1 MRFESI
7 RPEDVFRHRGNG
19 KGVLVDVREKEDYVK
34 GHIPGAVNIP
44 YDELQN
50 RIPELTE
57 LTRPRMC
64 GGSVFVIL
72 YCERGN
78 TSLLAARDLYQ
89 AGFWVKNVYG
99 GISDYHGPLVSS
111 PLTEE
116 EKAVTIKQ

>member
-7 RPEDVFRHRGNG
+7 RPEDIFRQRGNG
-19 KGVLVDVREKEDYVK
+19 RGVLIDVREKEEYAK

-57 LTRPRMC
+57 LTRPRMG

-78 TSLLAARDLYQ
+78 TSLLASRDLYRR
-89 AGFWVKNVYG
+89 GFFVKNVHG
-99 GISDYHGPLVSS
+99 GIHAYHGPLVSS
-111 PLTEE
+111 R
-116 EKAVTIKQ
+116 